1 MLWWSQWQCHVVLLA
16 PSFPKPHE
24 TSHSDNRFQKYPHL
38 GVFNVH
44 LLLLVIV
51 LVAVAVATMGSA
63 EAVTDVIVVNECSGL
78 TIYQKY
84 HIFGTFCL
92 NIEVYSVF
100 ESLEEAPQHGH
111 CHWLYNFS
119 NVDDKAWLTAQ
130 YTYLRILLFICV
142 AWSFEQKLLQVNTL
156 ATLQHIVG
164 NQEGGLVADN
174 HREASD
180 SHKQAQ
186 FSIIIVLNNF
196 SKQTFYSHPE
206 IQRVSQL

>member
-1 MLWWSQWQCHVVLLA
+1 MSWSQWQRHAVLLA

-24 TSHSDNRFQKYPHL
+24 TSHSDHRFRKYPYL

-51 LVAVAVATMGSA
+51 LVAVAVATMASA

-111 CHWLYNFS
+111 CRWLYNCS

-130 YTYLRILLFICV
+130 YTYLRILFFICV

-164 NQEGGLVADN
+164 KQEGGLLADN
-174 HREASD
+174 HQEALQI
-180 SHKQAQ
+180 HTNKH
-186 FSIIIVLNNF
+186 NF
-196 SKQTFYSHPE
+196 P
-206 IQRVSQL
+206 